1 MVKNM
6 SIIIKSLNFSY
17 EGKQVLENIN
27 LTIQTGESVG
37 IVGVSGGGKST
48 LLKLVS
54 GLYDVTRGEI
64 IVIGAKD
71 SAARRKLSG
80 MVMQNTGLFPASIR
94 DNITCGHEMPKAKI
108 LQACDAAMLTDWIK
122 SLPKGLDTFVGE
134 RGGQVS
140 GGQAQRIAIARAMAK
155 DAPVILLDEPTSAL
169 DGDTGDAVIKALA
182 GLTKNKTV
190 LHVSHK
196 PESLAG
202 CNRILRLEG
211 GQLYAS

>member
-1 MVKNM
+1 M
-6 SIIIKSLNFSY
+6 SIIINNLNFSY
-17 EGKQVLENIN
+17 EEKPVLADIN
-27 LTIQTGESVG
+27 LTVKTGESVG

-48 LLKLVS
+48 LLKLIS
-54 GLYDVTRGEI
+54 GLYDVVSGEI
-64 IVIGAKD
+64 IVMGAKD

-80 MVMQNTGLFPASIR
+80 MVMQNISLFPASIG
-94 DNITCGHEMPKAKI
+94 DNITCGHNMPKAKI
-108 LQACDAAMLTDWIK
+108 LQACHAAMLTDWINGL
-122 SLPKGLDTFVGE
+122 SNGLDTFVGE

-155 DAPVILLDEPTSAL
+155 DASVILLDEPTSAL
-169 DGDTGDAVIKALA
+169 DGDTSDAVIKALA

-211 GQLYAS
+211 GQLYD